1 MSMSLLRIALGVN
14 GVMMFAFGFVLFFNH
29 RDMWVKV
36 EGRKVAGMKTKFDTM
51 IWRIVGLW
59 VGFVGLSC
67 LFVAD
72 VPGGW
77 WSGTWGFEP
86 ASLQVLW
93 SPLAGLV
100 ATTHAIETW
109 VKYEALGP
117 REVDGRPRLR
127 EPEKFPMAGLPGRRA
142 PRGAASGVD
151 SIVRSRLLRDFS
163 LFHPRRIRGCLKDT
177 VVPGFR

>member
-1 MSMSLLRIALGVN
+1 MSLSLLRIALGAN
-14 GVMMFAFGFVLFFNH
+14 GAAMFAWSFVLFFNH
-29 RDMWVKV
+29 STLWAKG
-36 EGRKVAGMKTKFDTM
+36 EGRRAAKAKTKFDTM

-59 VGFVGLSC
+59 VCFVGLTC

-77 WSGTWGFEP
+77 WSGRWGFAPE
-86 ASLQVLW
+86 SLQVLW

-117 REVDGRPRLR
+117 R
-127 EPEKFPMAGLPGRRA
+127 
-142 PRGAASGVD
+142 
-151 SIVRSRLLRDFS
+151 
-163 LFHPRRIRGCLKDT
+163 
-177 VVPGFR
+177 

>member
-1 MSMSLLRIALGVN
+1 MSMSLLRIVLGVN

-59 VGFVGLSC
+59 VGFVGISC

-77 WSGTWGFEP
+77 WSGAWGFEP

-100 ATTHAIETW
+100 AITHAIETW

-117 REVDGRPRLR
+117 REVWSG
-127 EPEKFPMAGLPGRRA
+127 
-142 PRGAASGVD
+142 ASGNMVMFALC
-151 SIVRSRLLRDFS
+151 LLA
-163 LFHPRRIRGCLKDT
+163 L
-177 VVPGFR
+177 VV